1 METTLERIRN
11 LVGPRSWLDDPA
23 AMAPY
28 LSETRGLFQGRA
40 RAVVIPA
47 STAEVAGVLRLC
59 NESRIGVVPQGG
71 HTGRCG
77 GAMPDTSGSQMIL
90 SLARLNRIRALNPL
104 DYTIT
109 VEAGCILA
117 DIQAA
122 AARAERLFPL
132 SLGAEGSCQI
142 GGNLATNAGGVNVLR
157 YGSARELTLGLE
169 VVLADGAVWEG
180 LTGLRKNNTGYDLK
194 DLFIGAEG
202 TLGIITAA
210 VLKLFP
216 LPREV
221 QTALVALRNLEAC
234 TELLAQARA
243 ASNDALSSFELMP
256 RLGLQFALDHIP
268 GCRDPFER
276 DYDWYV
282 LLVFSGARPDGGL
295 RAALE
300 TLLAESWQAGLI
312 QDAVLAASEAQ
323 ARDLWR
329 LREGLVEGQRFEGG
343 SIKHDVS
350 VPVSRVPEFI
360 RTAGDRVRR
369 ELPGVRVC
377 AFGHVGD
384 GNIHFNLSQPPGM
397 EKERFLGLWRYFN
410 DIVHTIAVEMQGS
423 FSAEHGIGRL
433 KTAEMARYKS
443 ATELALMRRIKVV
456 LDPNGILNPGKV
468 LPEAV

>member
-1 METTLERIRN
+1 METTFERIRN
-11 LVGPRSWLDDPA
+11 LVGSRGWLDDPT

-59 NESRIGVVPQGG
+59 NEGRIGVVPQGG

-77 GAMPDTSGSQMIL
+77 GAMPDSTGSQMIL

-109 VEAGCILA
+109 AEAGCILA
-117 DIQAA
+117 EIQAA
-122 AARAERLFPL
+122 AAQSQRLFPL

-157 YGSARELTLGLE
+157 YGNARELTMGLE
-169 VVLADGAVWEG
+169 VVLADGTVWDG
-180 LTGLRKNNTGYDLK
+180 LNGLRKNNTGYDLK

-202 TLGIITAA
+202 TLGVITAA

-221 QTALVALRNLEAC
+221 QTALVALRDLEAC
-234 TELLAQARA
+234 TELLAQARTV
-243 ASNDALSSFELMP
+243 SNDALSSFELMP
-256 RLGLQFALDHIP
+256 RLGLQFALDHLP
-268 GCRDPFER
+268 GCRDPFECG
-276 DYDWYV
+276 YDWYV
-282 LLVFSGARPDGGL
+282 LLVFSGSRPDGGL
-295 RAALE
+295 RTAMEL
-300 TLLAESWQAGLI
+300 LLAESWQAGLI
-312 QDAVLAASEAQ
+312 QDAVLAGSEAQ
-323 ARDLWR
+323 ARELWR

-360 RTAGDRVRR
+360 QTASDRVRR

-397 EKERFLGLWRYFN
+397 EKEHFLGWWRHFN
-410 DIVHTIAVEMQGS
+410 AIVHTIVVAMQGS

-433 KTAEMARYKS
+433 KTAEMVRYKS
-443 ATELALMRRIKVV
+443 ATELALMRRLKAA

-468 LPEAV
+468 LPEVG